1 MSNSAAREEWS
12 NCIGNQKAFPLNI
25 FRPTTLEEVIAIVNR
40 AESEGRKV
48 RAVGS
53 GHSFS
58 DIALTDDYLID
69 THGLKKVLTL
79 DTETLRA
86 GVQTSTLVD
95 VECGITIADVN
106 DRLDALGLALINMGA
121 HTAQT
126 VVGALSTSTHGSGIG
141 LGSAA
146 SFVRSIV
153 VIASEGKVYRIEP
166 ANGITDAEKFKNKHS
181 DIELRQDDDWFK
193 SVVISLG
200 CMGVVYSV
208 TMEVREK
215 YWLNESRTVTKWAQ
229 VKADLLKGDVL
240 RKNRHY
246 EVLVNPYKLN
256 DDHTCLVTARNETPE
271 PDHPWPEKTNR
282 SPLSVGLSFLP
293 HPLIHLFGKLE
304 SLKLRLLPGSAPRTI
319 ENSIE
324 GLKDKEY
331 IAKSYKVLDIGAPNY
346 IAAYSGEFALAVDDQ
361 SYIAAAEKI
370 IEIAERN
377 RASKNLYHTVPFSLR
392 FVASHDLY
400 LSMMYGR
407 DTCMIEVPMVDPTNG
422 GMEILKDVEEALIEL
437 GARPHWGQVHYLPG
451 GINQI
456 RKLYPMLDKWLAVRR
471 MLNSLGTFNN
481 SFSQRCGFD
490 E

>member
-1 MSNSAAREEWS
+1 MSNDAARQEWS

-25 FRPTTLEEVIAIVNR
+25 FRPTTLAEVVAIIKR
-40 AESEGRKV
+40 AESENRKV

-58 DIALTDDYLID
+58 DIALTDDFLID

-79 DTETLRA
+79 DTDALKA
-86 GVQTSTLVD
+86 GVQTSTLVE

-106 DRLDALGLALINMGA
+106 DRLDEMGLALINMGA

-126 VVGALSTSTHGSGIG
+126 VVGALSTSTHGSGLS

-153 VIASEGKVYRIEP
+153 VAASEGKVYRIEP
-166 ANGITDAEKFKNKHS
+166 ANGITDADKFRSKHS
-181 DIELRQDDDWFK
+181 GVELRQDDDWFK

-208 TMEVREK
+208 TVQVREK
-215 YWLNESRTVTKWAQ
+215 YWLRETRTLSQWEH

-240 RKNRHY
+240 RENRHY

-256 DDHTCLVTARNETPE
+256 GDHTCLVTARNETPE
-271 PDHPWPEKTNR
+271 PQHPSPERANR
-282 SPLSVGLSFLP
+282 SPLSVGFSFLP
-293 HPLIHLFGKLE
+293 RPLIRLFGKLE
-304 SLKLRLLPGSAPRTI
+304 SLKLRLLPGSAPKTI
-319 ENSIE
+319 ENSIKALE
-324 GLKDKEY
+324 DEEY
-331 IAKSYKVLDIGAPNY
+331 IARSYRVLDLGAPNY
-346 IAAYSGEFALAVDDQ
+346 VAGYSSEYALSVDDH

-370 IEIAERN
+370 IEIAEHN
-377 RASKNLYHTVPFSLR
+377 RASKNIYHTVPFSLR
-392 FVASHDLY
+392 FVAKHDLY

-407 DTCMIEVPMVDPTNG
+407 DTCMIEVPMVDPTTG
-422 GMEILKDVEEALIEL
+422 GFEILKDIEEALIEL

-451 GINQI
+451 GISLI
-456 RKLYPMLDKWLAVRR
+456 KKLYPMLDKWLAVRR
-471 MLNSLGTFNN
+471 LLNSRGTFNN
-481 SFSQRCGFD
+481 GFSQRCGFD
-490 E
+490 S